1 MSRLQRA
8 ATLIESL
15 AEHLGMVDSMTLE
28 RMRSRWQAL
37 IGPPISLNT
46 QPAFF
51 KNTQLTINVESNVWM
66 TELRFHKDMIVSKL
80 GEFGVASIKL
90 RPGPVE
96 WPNQAAQPAPCTAL
110 IDAALTAGETAYV
123 ESLSEDIKD
132 DELREILRRMA
143 LKSFARMKAARG
155 R

>member
-15 AEHLGMVDSMTLE
+15 AEHLGMVDLMTLE
-28 RMRSRWQAL
+28 RIKNRWHTL
-37 IGPPISLNT
+37 IEPPTSLNA
-46 QPAFF
+46 QPVFF
-51 KNTQLTINVESNVWM
+51 KNAQLVINVESNVWM
-66 TELRFHKDMIVSKL
+66 KELSFLRGEILSKL

-90 RPGPVE
+90 RPGPVV
-96 WPNQAAQPAPCTAL
+96 WPEQITPPTTGTAP

-123 ESLSEDIKD
+123 ESLSADIKD
-132 DELREILRRMA
+132 DELREVLCRTA
-143 LKSFARMKAARG
+143 LKSFARMKAVSR